1 MQTFTKLNT
10 GICRTS
16 AGTLVKFGNVGVI
29 GARNH
34 KKSFLSFRAGDDRNR
49 STALPYKLINLGLT
63 FLGQASQFFR
73 DLPPKRR
80 SFQSKW
86 FDCMVERRD
95 IMKPNL
101 NGFGRRLKTVNIL
114 LQASRVVHLHAV
126 REPPAPRP
134 QLRDELRRLLL
145 LQQRVQE
152 GCLRQV
158 RREMLSEG
166 RERKD

>member
-1 MQTFTKLNT
+1 MTYPQRGVLSK
-10 GICRTS
+10 
-16 AGTLVKFGNVGVI
+16 VNV
-29 GARNH
+29 
-34 KKSFLSFRAGDDRNR
+34 
-49 STALPYKLINLGLT
+49 LIAWL
-63 FLGQASQFFR
+63 
-73 DLPPKRR
+73 
-80 SFQSKW
+80 
-86 FDCMVERRD
+86 VERRD

-101 NGFGRRLKTVNIL
+101 NGFGRRLKTVNIF
-114 LQASRVVHLHAV
+114 QAPRVVHLHAV

-166 RERKD
+166 KERKD